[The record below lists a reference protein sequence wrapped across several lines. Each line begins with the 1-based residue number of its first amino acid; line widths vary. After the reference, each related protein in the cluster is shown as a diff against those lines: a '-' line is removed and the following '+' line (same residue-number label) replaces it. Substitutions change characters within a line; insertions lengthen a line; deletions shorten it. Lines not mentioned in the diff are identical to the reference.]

1 MESASVIFMSLTEAI
16 SYLPKIITYAYVDMK
31 ERWLVKKSSL

>member
-16 SYLPKIITYAYVDMK
+16 SCLPKIITDAYVDMK
-31 ERWLVKKSSL
+31 QR